1 MKKRDLITLWI
12 LAAPVMGAV
21 FAPAP
26 ASAGETH
33 SRPELAE
40 GPYRKQRSEIRRLID
55 QLSHPDLTPF
65 LKPFQEIEKEIAGGK
80 PGPTVKERITELREG
95 IRARLRS
102 EARLR
107 NLYALSY
114 STRTL
119 HPYCTKIE
127 TTIKNTF
134 NKRLPTQNGRA
145 EVIFTVDAEGN
156 IINAHAT
163 GEKGNET
170 GEAIVKG
177 LSLIKS
183 VSPPPFAPLNLFL
196 TYSDTRICSLDYE
209 RTIDYD
215 RYMYKVEKHLNKGIK
230 RSGVN
235 SEKGGSQK
243 DCHATV
249 SFSVENDGAPAHI
262 KLLKSSEDKAFD
274 DACIKAVKD
283 AAPLPR
289 PGKFPGDAITIR
301 HNF

>member
-33 SRPELAE
+33 SRPELAD

-80 PGPTVKERITELREG
+80 PGPTVKERIIELREG

-119 HPYCTKIE
+119 HPYCE
-127 TTIKNTF
+127 TVEQAVSASCNDSIKRSTEHCELRLTVNEEGALLNPRLTGNPESRVGKALLSSIKAL
-134 NKRLPTQNGRA
+134 NK
-145 EVIFTVDAEGN
+145 V
-156 IINAHAT
+156 
-163 GEKGNET
+163 ET
-170 GEAIVKG
+170 
-177 LSLIKS
+177 
-183 VSPPPFAPLNLFL
+183 PPFAPLNLIVDKDSRGIKV
-196 TYSDTRICSLDYE
+196 TYE
-209 RTIDYD
+209 PVIDYD

-235 SEKGGSQK
+235 AEKGGSQK

-262 KLLKSSEDKAFD
+262 KLVKSSEDKAFD

-301 HNF
+301 HIF

>member
-1 MKKRDLITLWI
+1 
-12 LAAPVMGAV
+12 MGAV

-26 ASAGETH
+26 APAGETH
-33 SRPELAE
+33 SRPELAD

-80 PGPTVKERITELREG
+80 PGPTVKERITELKEG

-119 HPYCTKIE
+119 QPYCDTVEQAVSASCNDSIKRSTENCELRLTVNEEGALLNPRLTGNPESRVGKALLSSIKELNKVE
-127 TTIKNTF
+127 T
-134 NKRLPTQNGRA
+134 
-145 EVIFTVDAEGN
+145 
-156 IINAHAT
+156 
-163 GEKGNET
+163 
-170 GEAIVKG
+170 
-177 LSLIKS
+177 
-183 VSPPPFAPLNLFL
+183 PPFAPLNLIIDKDKHGIKV
-196 TYSDTRICSLDYE
+196 TYE
-209 RTIDYD
+209 PVIDYD

-235 SEKGGSQK
+235 AEKGGSQK

-262 KLLKSSEDKAFD
+262 KLVKSSEDKAFD

-301 HNF
+301 HIF

>member
-12 LAAPVMGAV
+12 LAAPVLGL
-21 FAPAP
+21 FIAPAP
-26 ASAGETH
+26 APAGETH
-33 SRPELAE
+33 SRPELAD

-80 PGPTVKERITELREG
+80 PGPTLKERITELREG

-119 HPYCTKIE
+119 HPYCE
-127 TTIKNTF
+127 TVEQAMSASCNDSIKKSTEHCEL
-134 NKRLPTQNGRA
+134 RL
-145 EVIFTVDAEGN
+145 TVNAEGALLN
-156 IINAHAT
+156 SRLT
-163 GEKGNET
+163 GNPESRVGKALLSSIKALNKVET
-170 GEAIVKG
+170 
-177 LSLIKS
+177 
-183 VSPPPFAPLNLFL
+183 PPFAPLNLIVDKDSQGIKV
-196 TYSDTRICSLDYE
+196 TYE
-209 RTIDYD
+209 PVIDYD
-215 RYMYKVEKHLNKGIK
+215 RYMYKVEKHLNKGVK

-235 SEKGGSQK
+235 SEIGGSQK

-262 KLLKSSEDKAFD
+262 KLVKSSGDKAFD

-301 HNF
+301 HIF

>member
-12 LAAPVMGAV
+12 LAAPVLGL
-21 FAPAP
+21 FIAPAP
-26 ASAGETH
+26 APAGETH
-33 SRPELAE
+33 SRPELAD

-80 PGPTVKERITELREG
+80 PGPTLKERITELREG

-119 HPYCTKIE
+119 QPYCDTVEQAVSASCNDSIKRSTENCELRLTVNEEGALLNPRLTGNPESRVGKALLSSIKELNKVE
-127 TTIKNTF
+127 T
-134 NKRLPTQNGRA
+134 
-145 EVIFTVDAEGN
+145 
-156 IINAHAT
+156 
-163 GEKGNET
+163 
-170 GEAIVKG
+170 
-177 LSLIKS
+177 
-183 VSPPPFAPLNLFL
+183 PPFAPLNLIIDKDKHGIKV
-196 TYSDTRICSLDYE
+196 TYE
-209 RTIDYD
+209 PVIDYD

-235 SEKGGSQK
+235 AEKGGSQK

-262 KLLKSSEDKAFD
+262 KLVKSSEDKAFD

-301 HNF
+301 HIF